1 MKIGYVGLGKMGK
14 NMVLH
19 LVEEGIEVVAWN
31 RSPEPREEVAKAGA
45 IAVETLK
52 ELISELRQKDVI
64 PSEVEGS
71 QDGDHEIAS
80 DSKVHRTSSPGNDG
94 IIIWLMLTAGD
105 TTDEFIDKLL
115 PLMEKGDLLIDG
127 GNSFYKDTL
136 RRAEKI
142 KPTGIRFMDIGTS
155 GGPGG
160 ARTGACLMI
169 GGQDADYEEIK
180 ELVVAA
186 SSKDA
191 YGHFGPVGSGHFAKM
206 VHNGVEYG
214 MMEAISEGAAILKSA
229 PFKMD
234 LQEVFRVYNNRS
246 VVESRLVGWALDALK
261 EDPELTEYSSII
273 GHTGEGEWTAKT
285 AEELNVSADV
295 IKRSFEIRLESKDDE
310 ENSPNGYRNKMTS
323 AMRGKFGQHPVK
335 KN

>member
-1 MKIGYVGLGKMGK
+1 MKIGYVGLGRMGK

-19 LVEEGIEVVAWN
+19 LLEQGIEVVAWN
-31 RSPEPREEVAKAGA
+31 RSPEPREEVKKAGA
-45 IAVETLK
+45 LAVETIE
-52 ELISELRQKDVI
+52 ELVETLRN
-64 PSEVEGS
+64 S
-71 QDGDHEIAS
+71 QNGESI
-80 DSKVHRTSSPGNDG
+80 T
-94 IIIWLMLTAGD
+94 IWLMLPAGE

-115 PLMEKGDLLIDG
+115 PLLQKGDLLIDG

-169 GGQDADYEEIK
+169 GGDASDYEEIK

-191 YGHFGPVGSGHFAKM
+191 YGHFGPVGAGHFAKM

-229 PFKMD
+229 PFPLD
-234 LQEVFRVYNNRS
+234 LQEIFRVYNNRS

-261 EDPELTEYSSII
+261 EDPELKEYSSVV
-273 GHTGEGEWTAKT
+273 GHTGEGEWTANT
-285 AEELNVSADV
+285 ADELGVSADV
-295 IKRSFEIRLESKDDE
+295 IKRSFEIRVESDKVE
-310 ENSPNGYRNKMTS
+310 ENSPDGYRNKMTS
-323 AMRGKFGQHPVK
+323 AMRGKFGQHAVK
-335 KN
+335 KDS